1 MRSAFAV
8 PSPSLRRDKRWWPF
22 VAIAAP
28 FAIGWLLVAPW
39 QNVPVIDDW
48 AYAWSVEHLLKTGRL
63 VISDR
68 SSIYPIV
75 QILWGSLFAWL
86 HGGFSF
92 GILRLSTVVLAFAGC
107 CALFLTLCELG
118 FSDAV
123 SLIGALTLAVYPAY
137 FVLSFTF
144 MTDVPFVALSMIA
157 VYFYVAGVHRERAPL
172 LWWGSAFAL
181 LAFLVRQVGIVLPV
195 AAFAAADR
203 RVFARAA
210 IRRFWLPIA
219 AGGAAIAVMWLALP
233 HLLGGLPVI
242 HRREE
247 NANALTFLPLGD
259 YLSWN
264 VELVCIVAFP
274 WATLLICPLFDW
286 RRLLRTIGIA
296 AVLLAF
302 AWLVVGSIP
311 MPLASENTWAVQD
324 LAMRSNLV
332 GGDLPASAW
341 AARLTPLLKVLGAL
355 MVASLIAGLSRLR
368 QTDWRAGRILV
379 AVALLNAIVINV
391 LWVYYD
397 RYYLILAPA
406 AAYLAA
412 AGMLDARV
420 RRWPAW
426 VLLAFWASLA
436 IPGTRAVLAT
446 NALIAEMTR
455 QLEAQGIRPI
465 DIDAG
470 YTSNA
475 WRLYSHPENL
485 PPGADPHTDVPSV
498 SDEIETKYAIVT
510 QPTPDDEILR
520 TVDMPSAWWQLKAHL
535 YVVHRRSS

>member
-1 MRSAFAV
+1 MRSDSAATFR
-8 PSPSLRRDKRWWPF
+8 SPQSDRSWWPF
-22 VAIAAP
+22 AAIAAP
-28 FAIGWLLVAPW
+28 FAFGWLLVAPW

-75 QILWGSLFAWL
+75 QILWGALFARL
-86 HGGFSF
+86 GGGFSF
-92 GILRLSTVVLAFAGC
+92 GILHLSTVVLAFAGC
-107 CALFLTLCELG
+107 CALFLTLRELG
-118 FSDAV
+118 FSQEV
-123 SLIGALTLAVYPAY
+123 SLIGGLTLALYPAY

-144 MTDVPFVALSMIA
+144 MTDVPFVALSTIA
-157 VYFYVAGVHRERAPL
+157 VYLYVAGVHRERASL

-181 LAFLVRQVGIVLPV
+181 LAFLVRQVGIVMPV
-195 AAFAAADR
+195 AALAAADR
-203 RVFARAA
+203 RLFVRDA
-210 IRRFWLPIA
+210 IRRFWLPII
-219 AGGAAIAVMWLALP
+219 AGGLAIGVTWLALP

-247 NANALTFLPLGD
+247 NANALTLLPPGD

-264 VELVCIVAFP
+264 AELVCIVAFP
-274 WATLLICPLFDW
+274 WATMLVCPLLGW
-286 RRLLRTIGIA
+286 RRLLMTSALA
-296 AVLLAF
+296 AVLLIVARL
-302 AWLVVGSIP
+302 AIGATP
-311 MPLASENTWAVQD
+311 MPLASENTWSVQD
-324 LAMRSNLV
+324 LAMRSNLI

-341 AARLTPLLKVLGAL
+341 VARVTPLLKILGAM
-355 MVASLIAGLSRLR
+355 MVASLIVAIPRLR
-368 QTDWRAGRILV
+368 QTDLRAGRILF
-379 AVALLNAIVINV
+379 ALALFNVIVINV

-406 AAYLAA
+406 AGYLAA
-412 AGMLDARV
+412 AGMLAPRV

-426 VLLAFWASLA
+426 ILLALWASLA
-436 IPGTRAVLAT
+436 VPGTRAVLAT
-446 NALIAEMTR
+446 NAVVADMTR
-455 QLEAQGIRPI
+455 QLEQQGVPPI

-475 WRLYSHPENL
+475 WRLYTHPENL

-510 QPTPDDEILR
+510 EPTANDEILK
-520 TVDMPSAWWQLKAHL
+520 TVDMPAAWWQLKAHL
-535 YVVHRRSS
+535 YMVRRRSL

>member
-1 MRSAFAV
+1 MRSASAA
-8 PSPSLRRDKRWWPF
+8 PSLSIRADQSWWPF
-22 VAIAAP
+22 AAIAAP

-39 QNVPVIDDW
+39 HDVPVIDDW
-48 AYAWSVEHLLKTGRL
+48 AYAWSVEHLLKTGHL

-75 QILWGSLFAWL
+75 QILWGALFARL
-86 HGGFSF
+86 DGGFSF
-92 GILRLSTVVLAFAGC
+92 GILRLSTVVLAVVGC
-107 CALFLTLCELG
+107 WALFLTLRELG
-118 FSDAV
+118 CGQVV

-144 MTDVPFVALSMIA
+144 MTDVPFVALSIVA
-157 VYFYVAGVHRERAPL
+157 AYFYVAGVHRERAAL

-195 AAFAAADR
+195 ATLAAANR
-203 RVFARAA
+203 SVFARGT
-210 IRRFWLPIA
+210 IRRFWLPIL
-219 AGGAAIAVMWLALP
+219 AGVVAIVAVWLALP

-247 NANALTFLPLGD
+247 NAHAFTLLPAGD

-264 VELVCIVAFP
+264 IELVCIVAFP
-274 WATLLICPLFDW
+274 WATMLVCPLLWW
-286 RRLLRTIGIA
+286 RRLLVAAGIA
-296 AVLLAF
+296 ALLLVF
-302 AWLVVGSIP
+302 AWVVLGNIP
-311 MPLASENTWAVQD
+311 TPLASENTWAPQD
-324 LAMRSNLV
+324 LAMRSNLI

-341 AARLTPLLKVLGAL
+341 LERLMPLVKILGAL
-355 MVASLIAGLSRLR
+355 MVASLIAGIPRLR
-368 QTDWRAGRILV
+368 QTDWRAGRILI
-379 AVALLNAIVINV
+379 AFALLNVLVINV

-406 AAYLAA
+406 AAYVAA
-412 AGMLDARV
+412 GGMLDARV

-426 VLLAFWASLA
+426 GLLALWAALA

-446 NALIAEMTR
+446 NALVEDMTR
-455 QLEAQGIRPI
+455 ELEQQGVPPF

-510 QPTPDDEILR
+510 QPAPSDEILK
-520 TVDMPSAWWQLKAHL
+520 TADLPSAWWQLKGHV
-535 YVVHRRSS
+535 YTVRRRSS